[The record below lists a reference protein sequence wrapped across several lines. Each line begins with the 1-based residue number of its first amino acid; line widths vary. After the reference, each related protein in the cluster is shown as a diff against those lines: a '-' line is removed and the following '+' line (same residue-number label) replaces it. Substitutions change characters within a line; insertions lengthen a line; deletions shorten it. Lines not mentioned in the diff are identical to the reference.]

1 VVFSDPDNL
10 RSFSIVVSPDQGFWK
25 NGRFFFD
32 ITIPEEYNMKPP
44 HVVCRT
50 KVWHPN
56 IAISDGGVCLSL
68 LRTGT
73 IDGMGW
79 TPARTLKEVVWGID
93 SLFSDL
99 LNPDDPLNVE
109 AAEQY
114 RRDQEG
120 FKRKVKHYIQQ
131 ERYR

>member
-1 VVFSDPDNL
+1 MGVSTLMGVSMPMGV
-10 RSFSIVVSPDQGFWK
+10 SILMGVSTF
-25 NGRFFFD
+25 
-32 ITIPEEYNMKPP
+32 M
-44 HVVCRT
+44 
-50 KVWHPN
+50 
-56 IAISDGGVCLSL
+56 GVSTLICVSNDECNLSL
-68 LRTGT
+68 SQ
-73 IDGMGW
+73 
-79 TPARTLKEVVWGID
+79 EVVWGID